1 MEMTKILVQIK
12 KSSIELAQ
20 VGNDKKNKFLQIL
33 GTILTRNK
41 KKILSANQKDI
52 EEALKKNISYTFI
65 ERLKL
70 DKKGIDRILESLRTI
85 QKIKDPVGR
94 ILEERRLT
102 NSLLLRKLTV
112 PIGVVLV
119 IYESRPEV
127 TIDVSVLC
135 IKSGNAAILKGGLE
149 ASNTNSVLHGC
160 VQEALEKVGL
170 ARETVS
176 FIQARSDIG
185 RLVKK
190 NKYIDLVIARGGYKM
205 VRKIQNRYKIPVL
218 AHSAGGARIYV
229 DQSADL
235 KKAENIIIN
244 AKISKPSACNS
255 LDTILVHKD
264 IAQKFLPPLIKKL
277 KLLNVEVRRNNW
289 NKEFLDLIVSIK
301 IVQDVNEAIKFIQK
315 YSKLHTEGIVAKDK
329 KVIKKF
335 IASIDTAALFVNC
348 STRFH
353 DGGVFGMGAEM
364 GISTGKL
371 HARGPV
377 GLKELTSYKW
387 VVYGYGQIRN

>member
-135 IKSGNAAILKGGLE
+135 IKSGNAAILKGGLSFE
-149 ASNTNSVLHGC
+149 YQQGSTWLCSRSVREGRISQRNS
-160 VQEALEKVGL
+160 QFYP
-170 ARETVS
+170 S
-176 FIQARSDIG
+176 
-185 RLVKK
+185 KK
-190 NKYIDLVIARGGYKM
+190 
-205 VRKIQNRYKIPVL
+205 RY
-218 AHSAGGARIYV
+218 R
-229 DQSADL
+229 
-235 KKAENIIIN
+235 
-244 AKISKPSACNS
+244 
-255 LDTILVHKD
+255 
-264 IAQKFLPPLIKKL
+264 
-277 KLLNVEVRRNNW
+277 
-289 NKEFLDLIVSIK
+289 
-301 IVQDVNEAIKFIQK
+301 
-315 YSKLHTEGIVAKDK
+315 
-329 KVIKKF
+329 
-335 IASIDTAALFVNC
+335 
-348 STRFH
+348 
-353 DGGVFGMGAEM
+353 
-364 GISTGKL
+364 
-371 HARGPV
+371 
-377 GLKELTSYKW
+377 
-387 VVYGYGQIRN
+387 